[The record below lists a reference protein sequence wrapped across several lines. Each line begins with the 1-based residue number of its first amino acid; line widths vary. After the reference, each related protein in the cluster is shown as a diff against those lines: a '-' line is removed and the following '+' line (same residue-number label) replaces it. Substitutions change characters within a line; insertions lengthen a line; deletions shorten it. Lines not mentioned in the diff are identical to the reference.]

1 MLGLYVDA
9 LMTLMSARTV
19 NGEVRMKPWLG

>member
-1 MLGLYVDA
+1 MLSLYVDA
-9 LMTLMSARTV
+9 LVTLMSARTV